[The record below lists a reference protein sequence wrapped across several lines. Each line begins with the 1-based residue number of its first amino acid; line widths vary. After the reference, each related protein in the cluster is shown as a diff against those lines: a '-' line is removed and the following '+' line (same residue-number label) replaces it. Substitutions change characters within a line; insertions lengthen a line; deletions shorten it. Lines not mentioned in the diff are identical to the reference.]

1 MVELSRQSPGLN
13 QEAGPWWLSEPPP
26 PPEPPLIEDSPD
38 RVGFAAPDQN
48 VGSPRTRDRDL
59 HFLLN
64 GFHGSM
70 PSKKATIRWAAF
82 SRRWTGVG
90 GGGFTGVMGVARTSP
105 VVQSTH
111 SYIASVQ

>member
-1 MVELSRQSPGLN
+1 MVQFSSERPCFN
-13 QEAGPWWLSEPPP
+13 QEARPWRLSEPPT
-26 PPEPPLIEDSPD
+26 PPEAPLIEDGLHREGPPSPD
-38 RVGFAAPDQN
+38 QDVGRP
-48 VGSPRTRDRDL
+48 SPGHGDL

-64 GFHGSM
+64 GFHGST